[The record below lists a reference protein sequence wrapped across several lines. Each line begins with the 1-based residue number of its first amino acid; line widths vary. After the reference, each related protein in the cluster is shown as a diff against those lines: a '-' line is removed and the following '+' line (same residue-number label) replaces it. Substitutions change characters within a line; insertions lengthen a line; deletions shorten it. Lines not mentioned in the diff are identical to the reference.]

1 MFAGVW
7 KSGWPM
13 QKEMRSFPLRAS
25 SFTSARTTKAFS
37 VPRFSVRRL
46 ILGISAMSG
55 DVKGCHFILAGNPHG
70 ALSFAGEVWRASMLV
85 NCAAYQEGKKLAY
98 IPVEDIKKYVSRP
111 ECFVWVALKDPGP
124 GELAA
129 LQHEFD
135 LHELAV
141 EDARHGHQRPK
152 IEEYG
157 DSIFCVLHNLELA
170 GEELKVGEVDIFVG
184 RNFVLSVRNNAEPGF
199 AAVRARC
206 EREPEL
212 LKHGA
217 GFVFY
222 ALIDAVVDRYFPVL
236 DAIENEFEKFETQ
249 IFSGKSL
256 RANIEGLYYVRQK
269 LTTLQ
274 HAVLPLLEAVG
285 KLYGGRVPQV
295 CSGLQDYYRDV
306 YDHLVRINQNI
317 NSQRDTVTT
326 AIQVNV
332 AMITFGETEVT
343 KRLAAWGAL
352 IAVPTFIASLYGMNF
367 KHMPEL
373 DWVLG
378 YPVAVASMALINIL
392 LFRRFRKAGWL

>member
-1 MFAGVW
+1 
-7 KSGWPM
+7 
-13 QKEMRSFPLRAS
+13 
-25 SFTSARTTKAFS
+25 
-37 VPRFSVRRL
+37 
-46 ILGISAMSG
+46 
-55 DVKGCHFILAGNPHG
+55 
-70 ALSFAGEVWRASMLV
+70 
-85 NCAAYQEGKKLAY
+85 
-98 IPVEDIKKYVSRP
+98 
-111 ECFVWVALKDPGP
+111 
-124 GELAA
+124 
-129 LQHEFD
+129 
-135 LHELAV
+135 
-141 EDARHGHQRPK
+141 
-152 IEEYG
+152 
-157 DSIFCVLHNLELA
+157 
-170 GEELKVGEVDIFVG
+170 
-184 RNFVLSVRNNAEPGF
+184 VLSVRNQAEPGF

-222 ALIDAVVDRYFPVL
+222 ALIDAVVDRYFPAL
-236 DAIENEFEKFETQ
+236 DAIEDEFEKFETQ

-274 HAVLPLLEAVG
+274 HATLPLLEAVG
-285 KLYGGRVPQV
+285 KLYGGRVPQI

-352 IAVPTFIASLYGMNF
+352 IAVPTFIASVYGMNF
-367 KHMPEL
+367 VEMPEL
-373 DWVLG
+373 KWTFG
-378 YPVAVASMALINIL
+378 YPMALGLMAAINAYLWI
-392 LFRRFRKAGWL
+392 RFRKAGWL

>member
-1 MFAGVW
+1 M
-7 KSGWPM
+7 
-13 QKEMRSFPLRAS
+13 
-25 SFTSARTTKAFS
+25 
-37 VPRFSVRRL
+37 L
-46 ILGISAMSG
+46 I
-55 DVKGCHFILAGNPHG
+55 
-70 ALSFAGEVWRASMLV
+70 
-85 NCAAYQEGKKLAY
+85 NCAAYQDGKKLGDVA
-98 IPVEDIKKYVSRP
+98 PEDISKYVSRP
-111 ECFVWVALKDPGP
+111 ECFVWVAMKDPGP
-124 GELAA
+124 GELASM
-129 LQHEFD
+129 QHEFD

-157 DSIFCVLHNLELA
+157 DSLFAVLHNIEVV
-170 GEELKVGEVDIFVG
+170 GGELKVGEVDIFVG
-184 RNFVLSVRNNAEPGF
+184 RNYVLSVRTRAEPGF

-217 GFVFY
+217 GFVLY

-236 DAIENEFEKFETQ
+236 DAIENEFEKFEEQ

-274 HAVLPLLEAVG
+274 HAVVPLLEAVG

-295 CSGLQDYYRDV
+295 CAGMQEYYRDV
-306 YDHLVRINQNI
+306 YDHLVRISQTI

-352 IAVPTFIASLYGMNF
+352 IAVPTFIASVYGMNF
-367 KHMPEL
+367 VQMPEL
-373 DWVLG
+373 KWAFG
-378 YPVAVASMALINIL
+378 YPMALGMMSAINIYL
-392 LFRRFRKAGWL
+392 WFRFRKAGWL

>member
-1 MFAGVW
+1 
-7 KSGWPM
+7 
-13 QKEMRSFPLRAS
+13 
-25 SFTSARTTKAFS
+25 
-37 VPRFSVRRL
+37 
-46 ILGISAMSG
+46 
-55 DVKGCHFILAGNPHG
+55 
-70 ALSFAGEVWRASMLV
+70 MLV
-85 NCAAYQEGKKLAY
+85 SCGAYQDGKKLG
-98 IPVEDIKKYVSRP
+98 DIKPEEIGQYVNRP
-111 ECFVWVALKDPGP
+111 ECFVWVALKDPLP

-129 LQHEFD
+129 MQKEFD

-152 IEEYG
+152 IDEYG
-157 DSIFCVLHNLELA
+157 DSLFAVLHNVQFADELT
-170 GEELKVGEVDIFVG
+170 VGEVDLFVG
-184 RNFVLSVRNNAEPGF
+184 RNYVLSVRNQAEPGF
-199 AAVRARC
+199 REVRARC
-206 EREPEL
+206 EREPEN
-212 LKHGA
+212 LKLGS

-236 DAIENEFEKFETQ
+236 DAIEDEFEKFEEQ
-249 IFSGKSL
+249 IFTGSSL

-295 CSGLQDYYRDV
+295 CAGMQEYYRDV
-306 YDHLVRINQNI
+306 YDHLVRISQTI

-332 AMITFGETEVT
+332 AMITFSETEVT

-367 KHMPEL
+367 KNMPEL
-373 DWVLG
+373 DWVFG
-378 YPVAVASMALINIL
+378 YPAAVGAMALINVL
-392 LFRRFRKAGWL
+392 LFFRFRRAGWL

>member
-1 MFAGVW
+1 
-7 KSGWPM
+7 
-13 QKEMRSFPLRAS
+13 
-25 SFTSARTTKAFS
+25 
-37 VPRFSVRRL
+37 
-46 ILGISAMSG
+46 
-55 DVKGCHFILAGNPHG
+55 
-70 ALSFAGEVWRASMLV
+70 MLV
-85 NCAAYQEGKKLAY
+85 NCAAYQDGRKLA
-98 IPVEDIKKYVSRP
+98 DIKPEEIRQYVSRP

-124 GELAA
+124 GELAVM
-129 LQHEFD
+129 QKEFD

-141 EDARHGHQRPK
+141 EDATQGHQRPK

-157 DSIFCVLHNLELA
+157 DSLFAVLHNVQF
-170 GEELKVGEVDIFVG
+170 GDELKVGEVDLFVG
-184 RNFVLSVRNNAEPGF
+184 RNYLLSVRNQAEPGF
-199 AAVRARC
+199 KEVRARC

-212 LKHGA
+212 LKQGA

-236 DAIENEFEKFETQ
+236 DAIEDEFEKFEAQ
-249 IFSGKSL
+249 IFSGMQL

-295 CSGLQDYYRDV
+295 CTGMQEYYRDV
-306 YDHLVRINQNI
+306 YDHLVRISQSI
-317 NSQRDTVTT
+317 SSQRDTVTT

-352 IAVPTFIASLYGMNF
+352 IAVPTFIASVYGMNF
-367 KHMPEL
+367 KSMPEL
-373 DWVLG
+373 DWAFG
-378 YPVAVASMALINIL
+378 YPVALGAMLLINIL
-392 LFRRFRKAGWL
+392 LFWRFRRAGWL

>member
-1 MFAGVW
+1 M
-7 KSGWPM
+7 
-13 QKEMRSFPLRAS
+13 
-25 SFTSARTTKAFS
+25 
-37 VPRFSVRRL
+37 L
-46 ILGISAMSG
+46 I
-55 DVKGCHFILAGNPHG
+55 
-70 ALSFAGEVWRASMLV
+70 
-85 NCAAYQEGKKLAY
+85 NCAAYQDGRKLG
-98 IPVEDIKKYVSRP
+98 DIAPEAISDYVSRP
-111 ECFVWVALKDPGP
+111 ECFVWVAMKDPGP
-124 GELAA
+124 GELASM
-129 LQHEFD
+129 QHEFD

-141 EDARHGHQRPK
+141 EDARVGHQRPK

-157 DSIFCVLHNLELA
+157 DSLFCVLHNIETAA
-170 GEELKVGEVDIFVG
+170 GELKIGEVDVFVG
-184 RNFVLSVRNNAEPGF
+184 RNYVLSIRTGTETGF
-199 AAVRARC
+199 ATVRARC

-222 ALIDAVVDRYFPVL
+222 ALLDAVVDRYFPVL
-236 DAIENEFEKFETQ
+236 DAIEDEFEKFEDQ
-249 IFSGKSL
+249 IFAGKSL

-306 YDHLVRINQNI
+306 YDHLVRISQTI
-317 NSQRDTVTT
+317 NSQRDTVAT

-352 IAVPTFIASLYGMNF
+352 IAVPTFIASVYGMNF
-367 KHMPEL
+367 KQMPEL
-373 DWVLG
+373 AWAFG
-378 YPVAVASMALINIL
+378 YPMALGAMAVINVYL
-392 LFRRFRKAGWL
+392 WFRFRKAGWL

>member
-1 MFAGVW
+1 
-7 KSGWPM
+7 
-13 QKEMRSFPLRAS
+13 
-25 SFTSARTTKAFS
+25 
-37 VPRFSVRRL
+37 
-46 ILGISAMSG
+46 
-55 DVKGCHFILAGNPHG
+55 
-70 ALSFAGEVWRASMLV
+70 MLV
-85 NCAAYQEGKKLAY
+85 NCAVYQDGKKLA
-98 IPVEDIKKYVSRP
+98 DIKPEEIGQYLSRP

-124 GELAA
+124 GELAM
-129 LQHEFD
+129 LQKEFD

-141 EDARHGHQRPK
+141 EDATHGHQRPK
-152 IEEYG
+152 IDEYG
-157 DSIFCVLHNLELA
+157 DSLFAVLHNVQA
-170 GEELKVGEVDIFVG
+170 RDELKVGEVDLFVG
-184 RNFVLSVRNNAEPGF
+184 RNYILSVRNQAEPGF
-199 AAVRARC
+199 ASVRARC

-212 LKHGA
+212 LKLGS

-236 DAIENEFEKFETQ
+236 DAIEDEFEKFEAQ
-249 IFSGKSL
+249 IFSGSSL

-295 CSGLQDYYRDV
+295 CTGMQEYYRDV
-306 YDHLVRINQNI
+306 YDHLVRISQTI

-332 AMITFGETEVT
+332 AMITFSETEVT

-367 KHMPEL
+367 KNMPEL
-373 DWVLG
+373 DWPWG
-378 YPVAVASMALINIL
+378 YPVTVAAMAVINVIL
-392 LFRRFRKAGWL
+392 FFRFRKAGWL

>member
-1 MFAGVW
+1 
-7 KSGWPM
+7 
-13 QKEMRSFPLRAS
+13 
-25 SFTSARTTKAFS
+25 
-37 VPRFSVRRL
+37 
-46 ILGISAMSG
+46 
-55 DVKGCHFILAGNPHG
+55 
-70 ALSFAGEVWRASMLV
+70 MLV
-85 NCAAYQEGKKLAY
+85 NCAAYQDGKKLG
-98 IPVEDIKKYVSRP
+98 DIKAEEISQYVSRP

-124 GELAA
+124 GELASM
-129 LQHEFD
+129 QKEFD

-152 IEEYG
+152 IDEYG
-157 DSIFCVLHNLELA
+157 DSLFAVLHNVAAA
-170 GEELKVGEVDIFVG
+170 GEELKLGEVDLFVG
-184 RNFVLSVRNNAEPGF
+184 RNYVLSVRNQAEPGF
-199 AAVRARC
+199 SAVRARC

-212 LKHGA
+212 LSHGA

-236 DAIENEFEKFETQ
+236 DAVEDDFEKFEEQ

-274 HAVLPLLEAVG
+274 HAVVPLLEAVG

-295 CSGLQDYYRDV
+295 CAGLQDYYRDV
-306 YDHLVRINQNI
+306 YDHLVRISQTI

-332 AMITFGETEVT
+332 AMITFSETEVT

-373 DWVLG
+373 DWAFG
-378 YPVAVASMALINIL
+378 YPVVVGAMALINIV
-392 LFRRFRKAGWL
+392 LFRRFRQAGWL

>member
-1 MFAGVW
+1 M
-7 KSGWPM
+7 
-13 QKEMRSFPLRAS
+13 
-25 SFTSARTTKAFS
+25 
-37 VPRFSVRRL
+37 L
-46 ILGISAMSG
+46 I
-55 DVKGCHFILAGNPHG
+55 
-70 ALSFAGEVWRASMLV
+70 
-85 NCAAYQEGKKLAY
+85 NCVAYQEGKKLPD
-98 IPVEDIKKYVSRP
+98 IKPEDIARCLSQP
-111 ECFVWVALKDPGP
+111 GCFVWLALKDPGP

-152 IEEYG
+152 IDEYG

-170 GEELKVGEVDIFVG
+170 GEELKIGEVDLFVG
-184 RNFVLSVRNNAEPGF
+184 RNYVLSVRNHAEPGF
-199 AAVRARC
+199 AGVRARC

-222 ALIDAVVDRYFPVL
+222 ALIDAVVDRYFPAV
-236 DAIENEFEKFETQ
+236 DTIEAEFEKFEEQ

-295 CSGLQDYYRDV
+295 CSGMQEYYRDV
-306 YDHLVRINQNI
+306 YDHLVRINQLI
-317 NSQRDTVTT
+317 ISLRDTVTT

-352 IAVPTFIASLYGMNF
+352 IAVPTFIASVYGMNF
-367 KHMPEL
+367 EGMPEL
-373 DWVLG
+373 KWALG
-378 YPVAVASMALINIL
+378 YPLALGAMAAIDLYL
-392 LFRRFRKAGWL
+392 WYRFRKTGWL

>member
-1 MFAGVW
+1 
-7 KSGWPM
+7 
-13 QKEMRSFPLRAS
+13 
-25 SFTSARTTKAFS
+25 
-37 VPRFSVRRL
+37 
-46 ILGISAMSG
+46 
-55 DVKGCHFILAGNPHG
+55 
-70 ALSFAGEVWRASMLV
+70 
-85 NCAAYQEGKKLAY
+85 
-98 IPVEDIKKYVSRP
+98 
-111 ECFVWVALKDPGP
+111 
-124 GELAA
+124 
-129 LQHEFD
+129 
-135 LHELAV
+135 
-141 EDARHGHQRPK
+141 
-152 IEEYG
+152 
-157 DSIFCVLHNLELA
+157 
-170 GEELKVGEVDIFVG
+170 
-184 RNFVLSVRNNAEPGF
+184 
-199 AAVRARC
+199 
-206 EREPEL
+206 REPEL

-236 DAIENEFEKFETQ
+236 DAIEDEFEKFEEQ

-269 LTTLQ
+269 LTQLQ

-352 IAVPTFIASLYGMNF
+352 IAVPTFIASVYGMNF
-367 KHMPEL
+367 VYMPEL
-373 DWVLG
+373 KWAFG
-378 YPVAVASMALINIL
+378 YPMAIGMMTAINTYL
-392 LFRRFRKAGWL
+392 WFRFRKAGWL